1 VALRFRASL
10 ERDRGLH
17 PLPAPEDRPALRRQL
32 ARNRPRRRLPAA
44 QGRRALSRLPIRLR
58 IALIFTAAIA
68 PVLAVTGTYLFHRFG
83 ADLDGAIDNGL
94 RSRAADVRALIRESD
109 SGLRE
114 GRLNERNDSFAEILS
129 PGGRVLDATT
139 VLRGRVLLGAHERSR
154 ASRHAIFLQR
164 KGPPALA
171 NESRLLAVPV
181 SANGKPAIVVVGT
194 STDTRAD
201 ALSDLLGILLL
212 GGPIALLV
220 AALAAYGGAGA
231 ALRPVE
237 AMRAR
242 AAEISA
248 EAPEARLP
256 VPAADDEIGRLGS
269 TLNAMLER
277 LGEALEHERRFVAD
291 ASHELRTPL
300 SILKTELELALG
312 EGRTHEE
319 LRAALASAAE
329 ETDRLTQISEDL
341 LVLAQTDRGRLRVS
355 IREISMRTV
364 LEDVCERFALRA
376 LSVDREI
383 EIDCA
388 PSLRANVD
396 RLRIE
401 QAIGNLLDNSLR
413 YSRGPI
419 ELRAERDGEGLTI
432 LVGDRGDGF
441 PAGFAERAFERFS
454 RPSATHAGA
463 GAGLGMAIV
472 QSIAAAHGGTATA
485 GNRSGGGA
493 FVRLELPCALGSE
506 RDPAAPAQ
514 AL

>member
-1 VALRFRASL
+1 VL
-10 ERDRGLH
+10 
-17 PLPAPEDRPALRRQL
+17 
-32 ARNRPRRRLPAA
+32 
-44 QGRRALSRLPIRLR
+44 
-58 IALIFTAAIA
+58 AIA
-68 PVLAVTGTYLFHRFG
+68 GGFLYHRFS

-114 GRLNERNDSFAEILS
+114 GRLSEHSDSFAEILS
-129 PGGRVLDATT
+129 PGGRVLDATAE
-139 VLRGRVLLGAHERSR
+139 LRGRVLLGARERGR
-154 ASRHAIFLQR
+154 ASRQAIFLQR
-164 KGPPALA
+164 QDRPGLT

-181 SANGKPAIVVVGT
+181 AANGEPAIVVVGT

-212 GGPIALLV
+212 GGPIALLI
-220 AALAAYGGAGA
+220 AALVAYGGAGA

-248 EAPEARLP
+248 EAPQGRLP
-256 VPAADDEIGRLGS
+256 VPVADDEIGRLGS
-269 TLNAMLER
+269 TLNEMLER

-312 EGRTHEE
+312 EGRTIGE
-319 LRAALASAAE
+319 LRDALSSAAE
-329 ETDRLTQISEDL
+329 ETDRLTQLSEDL
-341 LVLAQTDRGRLRVS
+341 LVLAQTDRGQLPVS
-355 IREISMRTV
+355 RHEVQVRTV
-364 LEDVCERFALRA
+364 LKDVCERFALRTR
-376 LSVDREI
+376 SSGCEI
-383 EIDCA
+383 EIECA
-388 PSLRANVD
+388 SGLRANVD

-413 YSRGPI
+413 YGRGPI

-432 LVGDRGDGF
+432 LVADRGQGF
-441 PAGFAERAFERFS
+441 PAGFTERAFERFS
-454 RPSATHAGA
+454 RPSATHADA

-472 QSIAAAHGGTATA
+472 QSIATAHGGSATA
-485 GNRSGGGA
+485 GNRSDGGA
-493 FVRLELPCALGSE
+493 FVRLELPCPLGSE
-506 RDPAAPAQ
+506 RETTASAQ

>member
-1 VALRFRASL
+1 
-10 ERDRGLH
+10 
-17 PLPAPEDRPALRRQL
+17 
-32 ARNRPRRRLPAA
+32 
-44 QGRRALSRLPIRLR
+44 
-58 IALIFTAAIA
+58 
-68 PVLAVTGTYLFHRFG
+68 
-83 ADLDGAIDNGL
+83 
-94 RSRAADVRALIRESD
+94 VRALIRESD

-114 GRLNERNDSFAEILS
+114 GQLNERHDGFAEILS
-129 PGGRVLDATT
+129 PDGHVLDAT
-139 VLRGRVLLGAHERSR
+139 VELRGRVLLGARERSH
-154 ASRHAIFLQR
+154 ASRQAIFLQH

-171 NESRLLAVPV
+171 NESRLLAMPV
-181 SANGKPAIVVVGT
+181 SANRKPAIVVVGT

-248 EAPEARLP
+248 EAPQARLP

-312 EGRTHEE
+312 KGRTHEE

-329 ETDRLTQISEDL
+329 ETDRLTQLSEDL
-341 LVLAQTDRGRLRVS
+341 LVLAQTDRGQLRVS
-355 IREISMRTV
+355 LREVSMRTI

-376 LSVDREI
+376 RSSGCEI
-383 EIDCA
+383 EVECA
-388 PSLRANVD
+388 PALRANLD

-401 QAIGNLLDNSLR
+401 QAVGNLLDNSLR
-413 YSRGPI
+413 YGRGPI
-419 ELRAERDGEGLTI
+419 QLRAERDGDRLTI
-432 LVGDRGDGF
+432 LVADRGRGF
-441 PAGFAERAFERFS
+441 PADFAERAFERFS

-472 QSIAAAHGGTATA
+472 QSIAAAHGGIAIA
-485 GNRSGGGA
+485 GNRADGGA
-493 FVRLELPCALGSE
+493 FVRLELPCVLAPE
-506 RDPAAPAQ
+506 RVAAASAQ

>member
-1 VALRFRASL
+1 M
-10 ERDRGLH
+10 
-17 PLPAPEDRPALRRQL
+17 
-32 ARNRPRRRLPAA
+32 
-44 QGRRALSRLPIRLR
+44 
-58 IALIFTAAIA
+58 A
-68 PVLAVTGTYLFHRFG
+68 PVLAIAGGFLYHRFS

-114 GRLNERNDSFAEILS
+114 GRLSEHSDSFAEILS
-129 PGGRVLDATT
+129 PDGHVLDATAE
-139 VLRGRVLLGAHERSR
+139 LRGQVLLAARERSR
-154 ASRHAIFLQR
+154 ASRQAIFLQR
-164 KGPPALA
+164 RGPPGLT

-201 ALSDLLGILLL
+201 ALADLLGILLL
-212 GGPIALLV
+212 GGPIALLI

-237 AMRAR
+237 AMRTR
-242 AAEISA
+242 AAQISA
-248 EAPEARLP
+248 EAPQGRLP

-269 TLNAMLER
+269 TLNEMLER

-312 EGRTHEE
+312 EGRTIGE

-329 ETDRLTQISEDL
+329 ETDRLTQLSEDL
-341 LVLAQTDRGRLRVS
+341 LVLAQTDRGQLPVSLREVQV
-355 IREISMRTV
+355 RTV
-364 LEDVCERFALRA
+364 LEDVSERFALRA
-376 LSVDREI
+376 HSSGREI
-383 EIDCA
+383 EIECA
-388 PSLRANVD
+388 PGIRANVD

-413 YSRGPI
+413 YGCGPI

-432 LVGDRGDGF
+432 LVADRGQGF
-441 PAGFAERAFERFS
+441 PAGFTERAFERFS

-472 QSIAAAHGGTATA
+472 QSIATAHGGSATA
-485 GNRSGGGA
+485 GNRSDGGA
-493 FVRLELPCALGSE
+493 FVRLELPCPLGSK
-506 RDPAAPAQ
+506 RNADVSAQ
-514 AL
+514 VL

>member
-1 VALRFRASL
+1 
-10 ERDRGLH
+10 
-17 PLPAPEDRPALRRQL
+17 
-32 ARNRPRRRLPAA
+32 
-44 QGRRALSRLPIRLR
+44 
-58 IALIFTAAIA
+58 
-68 PVLAVTGTYLFHRFG
+68 VLAVTGGYLYHRFS
-83 ADLDGAIDNGL
+83 ADLDSAIDNGL
-94 RSRAADVRALIRESD
+94 RSRAADVRALIGESD

-114 GRLNERNDSFAEILS
+114 GRLREHNDSFAEILS
-129 PGGRVLDATT
+129 VDGRVLDATPE
-139 VLRGRVLLGAHERSR
+139 LRGRALLGGRELRR
-154 ASRHAIFLQR
+154 AARGASFLQHE
-164 KGPPALA
+164 GPPALA
-171 NESRLLAVPV
+171 GESRLLAVPV
-181 SANGKPAIVVVGT
+181 SSNGKPAIVVVGT
-194 STDTRAD
+194 STDTRSD
-201 ALSDLLGILLL
+201 SLSDLLGILLL

-248 EAPEARLP
+248 AAPQARLP

-300 SILKTELELALG
+300 AILKTELELALG

-329 ETDRLTQISEDL
+329 ETDRLTQLSEDL
-341 LVLAQTDRGRLRVS
+341 LVLAQTDRGRLPVS
-355 IREISMRTV
+355 LRAVSVRTIFA
-364 LEDVCERFALRA
+364 DVGERFALRA
-376 LSVDREI
+376 HASGREI
-383 EIDCA
+383 EIACA
-388 PSLRANVD
+388 EDLRASVD

-401 QAIGNLLDNSLR
+401 QAVGNLLDNSLR
-413 YSRGPI
+413 YGDGAI
-419 ELRAERDGEGLTI
+419 ELRAERTGTSLA
-432 LVGDRGDGF
+432 LVVADSGRGF
-441 PAGFAERAFERFS
+441 PDDFAERAFERFS
-454 RPSATHAGA
+454 RPSATHNGA

-472 QSIAAAHGGTATA
+472 QSIAAAHGGSATA

-493 FVRLELPCALGSE
+493 FVRLELPCLPGPE
-506 RDPAAPAQ
+506 RGAAAPAQ

>member
-1 VALRFRASL
+1 M
-10 ERDRGLH
+10 
-17 PLPAPEDRPALRRQL
+17 
-32 ARNRPRRRLPAA
+32 
-44 QGRRALSRLPIRLR
+44 
-58 IALIFTAAIA
+58 A
-68 PVLAVTGTYLFHRFG
+68 PVLAVTGGYLYHRFST
-83 ADLDGAIDNGL
+83 DLDGTIDNGL
-94 RSRAADVRALIRESD
+94 RSRAADVRALIGESD

-114 GRLNERNDSFAEILS
+114 GRLREHNDSFAEILS
-129 PGGRVLDATT
+129 PGGRVLDATPE
-139 VLRGRVLLGAHERSR
+139 LRGLTLLDPRERQR
-154 ASRHAIFLQR
+154 AAQKAIFLQHS
-164 KGPPALA
+164 GPPALA
-171 NESRLLAVPV
+171 SESRLLATPV

-194 STDTRAD
+194 STDTRSD
-201 ALSDLLGILLL
+201 SLSDLLGVLLL

-248 EAPEARLP
+248 EAPEGRLP

-300 SILKTELELALG
+300 SILKAELELALAA
-312 EGRTHEE
+312 GRTREE
-319 LRAALASAAE
+319 LYAALSSAAD
-329 ETDRLTQISEDL
+329 ETDRLTQLSEDL
-341 LVLAQTDRGRLRVS
+341 LVLAQTDRGKLAVSLRAVS
-355 IREISMRTV
+355 VRTI
-364 LEDVCERFALRA
+364 LEDVCERFGQRARASWRTIEVECAAGLRA
-376 LSVDREI
+376 S
-383 EIDCA
+383 
-388 PSLRANVD
+388 VD

-413 YSRGPI
+413 YGRGTI
-419 ELRAERDGEGLTI
+419 ELRAERDGAKLAI
-432 LVGDRGDGF
+432 VVADRGRGFPDGF
-441 PAGFAERAFERFS
+441 AARAFERFS

-463 GAGLGMAIV
+463 GAGLGMAIA

-485 GNRSGGGA
+485 ENRSGGGA
-493 FVRLELPCALGSE
+493 SVCLELPCLLEPA
-506 RDPAAPAQ
+506 RDSTPSAQ

>member
-1 VALRFRASL
+1 
-10 ERDRGLH
+10 
-17 PLPAPEDRPALRRQL
+17 
-32 ARNRPRRRLPAA
+32 
-44 QGRRALSRLPIRLR
+44 
-58 IALIFTAAIA
+58 
-68 PVLAVTGTYLFHRFG
+68 VLAVTGGYLYHRFS

-94 RSRAADVRALIRESD
+94 RSRAADVRALVGESD

-114 GRLNERNDSFAEILS
+114 GRLSEHNDSFAEILS
-129 PGGRVLDATT
+129 PAGRVLDATPE
-139 VLRGRVLLGAHERSR
+139 LRGRVLLGTRERQR
-154 ASRHAIFLQR
+154 ASRQAIFLQR

-171 NESRLLAVPV
+171 GESRLLAIPV
-181 SANGKPAIVVVGT
+181 SSNGKPAIVVVGT
-194 STDTRAD
+194 STDTRSD
-201 ALSDLLGILLL
+201 SLSDLLGILLL

-248 EAPEARLP
+248 AAPRARLP

-312 EGRTHEE
+312 EGRTREE
-319 LRAALASAAE
+319 LHAALASAAD
-329 ETDRLTQISEDL
+329 ETDRLTQLSEDL
-341 LVLAQTDRGRLRVS
+341 LVLAQSDRGRLPVS
-355 IREISMRTV
+355 VQAVSVRTV
-364 LEDVCERFALRA
+364 LEDVSARFALRA
-376 LSVDREI
+376 HASGREI
-383 EIDCA
+383 EIACA
-388 PSLRANVD
+388 EDLRASVD

-413 YSRGPI
+413 YGAGVI
-419 ELRAERDGEGLTI
+419 ELRAERAGKS
-432 LVGDRGDGF
+432 LVLVVLDSGRGF
-441 PAGFAERAFERFS
+441 PNGFAERAFERFS
-454 RPSATHAGA
+454 RPSATHDGA

-472 QSIAAAHGGTATA
+472 ESIAAAHGGSATA
-485 GNRSGGGA
+485 GNATGGGA
-493 FVRLELPCALGSE
+493 FVRLELPCPLGPE
-506 RDPAAPAQ
+506 RGAAPVQ

>member
-1 VALRFRASL
+1 
-10 ERDRGLH
+10 
-17 PLPAPEDRPALRRQL
+17 
-32 ARNRPRRRLPAA
+32 
-44 QGRRALSRLPIRLR
+44 
-58 IALIFTAAIA
+58 
-68 PVLAVTGTYLFHRFG
+68 VLAIGGGYLYHRFG

-129 PGGRVLDATT
+129 PGGRVLDATAE
-139 VLRGRVLLGAHERSR
+139 LRGRVLLGARERRR

-164 KGPPALA
+164 KGPPALSS
-171 NESRLLAVPV
+171 ESRLLALPV
-181 SANGKPAIVVVGT
+181 SANGKAAIVVVGT

-201 ALSDLLGILLL
+201 ALSDLLDILLL

-248 EAPEARLP
+248 EAPQAQLP
-256 VPAADDEIGRLGS
+256 VPAADDELGRLGS

-319 LRAALASAAE
+319 LRAALSSAAE
-329 ETDRLTQISEDL
+329 ETDRLTQLSEDL
-341 LVLAQTDRGRLRVS
+341 LVLAQTDRGRLPVS
-355 IREISMRTV
+355 LREVSMRTV

-376 LSVDREI
+376 RSSGREI
-383 EIDCA
+383 EIECA
-388 PSLRANVD
+388 PALRANLD

-413 YSRGPI
+413 YGRGPI
-419 ELRAERDGEGLTI
+419 QLRAENGGKRLTI
-432 LVGDRGDGF
+432 VVADRGPGF
-441 PAGFAERAFERFS
+441 PTGFTERAFERFS
-454 RPSATHAGA
+454 RPSATHDGA

-485 GNRSGGGA
+485 GNRSDGGA
-493 FVRLELPCALGSE
+493 FVRLELPCAVPR
-506 RDPAAPAQ
+506 RDTAPSAQ